1 MAEAIDIQPF
11 EELKINQEEYP
22 IENTINFL
30 KKKSQPLTSRRKS
43 QGDGERSSL
52 GRIIED
58 FQDAP

>member
-43 QGDGERSSL
+43 
-52 GRIIED
+52 
-58 FQDAP
+58 